1 MTQRGVWQLQ
11 RLTVSY
17 CEHSGSSR
25 GAREF
30 VQNFLPLFAKDNKQ
44 IEVKAELKPGRHPCL
59 RGEYRNGSSRQVG
72 LKNETQ
78 EELLRQAMML
88 RGTIGRK
95 ASLVVKRR
103 HVQKNPSIQAAS
115 EQTLQS
121 L

>member
-1 MTQRGVWQLQ
+1 MHAVLLT
-11 RLTVSY
+11 RL
-17 CEHSGSSR
+17 CLLSG
-25 GAREF
+25 
-30 VQNFLPLFAKDNKQ
+30 
-44 IEVKAELKPGRHPCL
+44 
-59 RGEYRNGSSRQVG
+59 NGSSRQVG
-72 LKNETQ
+72 LKNEPQ

-95 ASLVVKRR
+95 ASLIVKRR

>member
-72 LKNETQ
+72 LKNEPQ

-95 ASLVVKRR
+95 ASLIVKRR

-115 EQTLQS
+115 QQTLQS